1 MAFAWIS
8 SLSIASIL
16 GIVTGF
22 FLGKYS
28 QAAAEKKPCE
38 ETKEIEEKK
47 EVTMEVIFF
56 PDTITQA
63 GDASL
68 SREMKGM
75 LYKEILNQS
84 EPLKRLVAHISSAKV
99 SLDLCLYIMTCHKLG
114 KAVIKRMQEGNIRV
128 RLIVDDNMAK
138 DGGSFVGEL
147 QRHGAFVKV
156 MKKSDYLMHHKFAIV
171 DGIKIATGSFN
182 WTMQAVMGNYENV
195 IITDHSHAVNSFKME
210 FEKLWS
216 LTK

>member
-8 SLSIASIL
+8 SLSLASIL

-28 QAAAEKKPCE
+28 QKAEKKPCE
-38 ETKEIEEKK
+38 ETKEIEEKKAK

-99 SLDLCLYIMTCHKLG
+99 SLDLCLYIMTCRD
-114 KAVIKRMQEGNIRV
+114 AAIS
-128 RLIVDDNMAK
+128 
-138 DGGSFVGEL
+138 DG
-147 QRHGAFVKV
+147 
-156 MKKSDYLMHHKFAIV
+156 SDSDLR
-171 DGIKIATGSFN
+171 D
-182 WTMQAVMGNYENV
+182 
-195 IITDHSHAVNSFKME
+195 IITWRIGHGQPKRATCRKCHSIRMYAYCRHTVLCNISIIGP
-210 FEKLWS
+210 
-216 LTK
+216 